1 MTVGGR
7 ILSLALAVVAGLAV
21 GVAIDVVRVGG
32 LGAWLARHSL
42 ALPYDRQGP
51 RVDVG
56 GRSLYLDCRG
66 TGSPTVV
73 LEAGMGDGA
82 AGWSPVHQGIAAITR
97 TCAYD
102 RAGRGSSDP
111 RGRHTVGDAADD
123 LRRLLTVAG
132 ERGPFVVG
140 AHSLGEVYA
149 RVFAARH
156 REEVVG
162 LLLIDGFGVDLEA
175 DRIHPLLG
183 ALRPEY
189 GRRLQELRDL
199 VAGVED
205 LDWPASEAQLRASD
219 VAGIP
224 VIVLRAARGEPR
236 LDTATNEAIT
246 AAWQSAYESLSP
258 GLVRYRIAEGAG
270 HVIQVDRPDLVIAAA
285 RELVEDV
292 RRAAAPS

>member
-1 MTVGGR
+1 MTLGGR
-7 ILSLALAVVAGLAV
+7 LVGLALTVVAGLTL

-32 LGAWLARHSL
+32 FEAWLARHSL
-42 ALPYDRQGP
+42 VAPYDRQGP
-51 RVDVG
+51 RIDVG

-66 TGSPTVV
+66 SGSPTVV

-111 RGRHTVGDAADD
+111 RGRHTVADAADD
-123 LRRLLTVAG
+123 LRQLLRAAG
-132 ERGPFVVG
+132 ERGPFVVAG
-140 AHSLGEVYA
+140 HSLGEVYA

-156 REEVVG
+156 RSEVVG

-189 GRRLQELRDL
+189 GSRLQQLRDL
-199 VAGVED
+199 VAGVEN
-205 LDWPASEAQLRASD
+205 LDWPASETQLRTSD

-224 VIVLRAARGEPR
+224 VTVLRAARGEPR
-236 LDTATNEAIT
+236 LDAATNEAIA
-246 AAWQSAYESLSP
+246 AAWQTAYESLSP
-258 GLVRYRIAEGAG
+258 GLVEYRIAEGAG
-270 HVIQVDRPDLVIAAA
+270 HMIQVDRPDLVIAAA
-285 RELVEDV
+285 RELVEDA
-292 RRAAAPS
+292 RRTAGPS